1 MNKFVK
7 IGAIIVAVLL
17 VLVVAVAILAKVLIT
32 PERVRSTVLPIAEDA
47 LGREVQL
54 GDIEVSIFSG
64 ISLKDLAVKEKDGG
78 ENFVSADEVVLR
90 YKFWPL
96 FLLQVMVDEVRLEK
110 PRIRV
115 VRMEDGSFSFDD
127 LAGEKTGAEKAES
140 AQSQP
145 ADSGDGGGA
154 PINLL
159 VSTVRLNGGEL
170 LFIDRMI
177 NAEAPY
183 RYQIDELD
191 VTASDL
197 SLDRA
202 FPFEVSCRLNGAQLA
217 VDGQADIGRQRGQA
231 SVELKDFDASGFSPY
246 FRDQLPGTLGGLK
259 IDLDLYA
266 EGGMEKIASKGSVTL
281 RELDLVLND
290 LKDAPLRD
298 ATIRLDYDMAADL
311 AADRVDLASSRLD
324 FNGIVAEAS
333 GTIASVTTQPN
344 LDLNLLVPGLDLRQA
359 LKAVPAEL
367 VKDVKPF
374 DPAGVV
380 KVQAVLAGTLEE
392 PIKLLRTA
400 KITLEDVQAT
410 AGGQRPVIAGEID
423 IEGDRLNSRDL
434 FMKIGDNRADIALQ
448 AENLFGTPIRVKN
461 SVTSERFLIDPLLAG
476 PAAAAAPAD
485 GTAGRAEQTSE
496 GRAPAEEI
504 GPFDIPVRAEGTV
517 QIAEALYKGLSINNF
532 DMAYRLVDNVFTID
546 KMAGEMAGGTFNST
560 ARVDLRQ
567 KGLAY
572 QTNIDVER
580 FGADSFMQ
588 AFLPVAR
595 GTVFGDLS
603 LDLAMQGKGTLVE
616 TIKRN
621 ISGKGEFALFDGRIT
636 GSGLVEGLSQFL
648 SLDELK
654 EIQVNKATGN
664 IVIEQGRVKLNSSFT
679 GDRVKAS
686 PQGSIGLD
694 GGLDLSLNA
703 LLSPALAQKLD
714 SKGQITSF
722 LSNEEGWVQL
732 PLKVAGTFTSPR
744 FALDT
749 SGVKEQVGQKAREEI
764 EKKVF
769 EKLLPGDGAKGEQD
783 SGRKQLEDAVKGLFG
798 R

>member
-54 GDIEVSIFSG
+54 GDIEVSILSG

-96 FLLQVMVDEVRLEK
+96 FLLQVMVDEVRLEN

-127 LAGEKTGAEKAES
+127 LTGEKSDAENAET
-140 AQSQP
+140 AEPQP
-145 ADSGDGGGA
+145 ADSSDGGGA

-159 VSTVRLNGGEL
+159 VSTVRLSGGEL

-191 VTASDL
+191 VAARDL
-197 SLDRA
+197 SLNRA
-202 FPFEVSCRLNGAQLA
+202 FPFEVSCRLNGSQLA
-217 VDGQADIGRQRGQA
+217 VDGQADIGRQQGQA
-231 SVELKDFDASGFSPY
+231 SIELKDFDVSGFAPY
-246 FRDQLPGTLGGLK
+246 FRDQLPGKLGGLK
-259 IDLDLYA
+259 IDLDLDA
-266 EGGMEKIASKGSVTL
+266 EGGMEKVVSKGSVTL
-281 RELDLVLND
+281 KELDLVLDD

-298 ATIRLDYDMAADL
+298 ATIRLDYDVAADL

-333 GTIASVTTQPN
+333 GTIASMTTQPK
-344 LDLNLLVPGLDLRQA
+344 LDLNLLVPGIDLRQA
-359 LKAVPAEL
+359 LNAVPAEL
-367 VKDVKPF
+367 VKDVKPL

-380 KVQAVLAGTLEE
+380 KVQAALAGTLED
-392 PIKLLRTA
+392 PMKLLRTA
-400 KITLEDVQAT
+400 KITLDDVQAT
-410 AGGQRPVIAGEID
+410 AGGQRPVIAGEIE
-423 IEGDRLNSRDL
+423 IEGDKLSSRDL

-476 PAAAAAPAD
+476 PAAAAAPGE
-485 GTAGRAEQTSE
+485 GTVGQAEQTSE
-496 GRAPAEEI
+496 GKTAAEEI
-504 GPFDIPVRAEGTV
+504 GPFDIPVQAEGTV
-517 QIAEALYKGLSINNF
+517 KIAEALYKGLSINNF

-546 KMAGEMAGGTFNST
+546 KMTGEMAGGTFNNT

-567 KGLAY
+567 KGLVY

-580 FGADSFMQ
+580 LGADSFMQ
-588 AFLPVAR
+588 AFLPKAR

-603 LDLAMQGKGTLVE
+603 LDLAMEGKGTLFE
-616 TIKRN
+616 TIKKN
-621 ISGKGEFALFDGRIT
+621 ISGKGDFALFDGRVT

-654 EIQVNKATGN
+654 EIQVGQAKGN

-686 PQGSIGLD
+686 PQGTIGLD

-703 LLSPALAQKLD
+703 LLAPALAQKLD
-714 SKGQITSF
+714 RKGQITSF
-722 LSNEEGWVQL
+722 LSNEEGWTQL

-749 SGVKEQVGQKAREEI
+749 SGVQEQVKQKAREEI

-769 EKLLPGDGAKGEQD
+769 EKLLPKDRAEGEQD
-783 SGRKQLEDAVKGLFG
+783 SGRQQLEDAVKGLFG

>member
-32 PERVRSTVLPIAEDA
+32 PERVRSTVLPIAEEA

-96 FLLQVMVDEVRLEK
+96 FLLQVMVDEVRLEN

-127 LAGEKTGAEKAES
+127 LTGEKSDAENAET
-140 AQSQP
+140 AEPQP
-145 ADSGDGGGA
+145 ADSSDGGGA

-159 VSTVRLNGGEL
+159 VSTVRLSGGEL

-191 VTASDL
+191 VAARDL
-197 SLDRA
+197 SLNRA
-202 FPFEVSCRLNGAQLA
+202 FPFEVSCRLNGSQLA
-217 VDGQADIGRQRGQA
+217 VDGQADIGRQQGQA
-231 SVELKDFDASGFSPY
+231 SIELKDFDVSGFAPY
-246 FRDQLPGTLGGLK
+246 FRDQLPGKLGGLK
-259 IDLDLYA
+259 IDLDLDA
-266 EGGMEKIASKGSVTL
+266 EGGMEKVVSKGSVTL
-281 RELDLVLND
+281 KELDLVLDD

-298 ATIRLDYDMAADL
+298 ATIRLDYDVAADL

-333 GTIASVTTQPN
+333 GTIASMTTQPK
-344 LDLNLLVPGLDLRQA
+344 LDLNLLVPGIDLRQA
-359 LKAVPAEL
+359 LNAVPAEL
-367 VKDVKPF
+367 VKDVKPL

-380 KVQAVLAGTLEE
+380 KVQAALAGTLED
-392 PIKLLRTA
+392 PMKLLRTA
-400 KITLEDVQAT
+400 KITLDDVQAT
-410 AGGQRPVIAGEID
+410 AGGQRPVIAGEIE
-423 IEGDRLNSRDL
+423 IEGDKLSSRDL

-476 PAAAAAPAD
+476 PAAAAAPGE
-485 GTAGRAEQTSE
+485 GTVGQAEQTSE
-496 GRAPAEEI
+496 GKTAAEEI
-504 GPFDIPVRAEGTV
+504 GPFDIPVQAEGTV
-517 QIAEALYKGLSINNF
+517 KIAEALYKGLSINNF

-546 KMAGEMAGGTFNST
+546 KMTGEMAGGTFNNT

-567 KGLAY
+567 KGLVY

-580 FGADSFMQ
+580 LGADSFMQ
-588 AFLPVAR
+588 AFLPKAR

-603 LDLAMQGKGTLVE
+603 LDLAMEGKGTLFE
-616 TIKRN
+616 TIKKN
-621 ISGKGEFALFDGRIT
+621 ISGKGDFALFDGRVT

-654 EIQVNKATGN
+654 EIQVGQAKGN

-686 PQGSIGLD
+686 PQGTIGLD

-703 LLSPALAQKLD
+703 LLAPALAQKLD
-714 SKGQITSF
+714 RKGQITSF
-722 LSNEEGWVQL
+722 LSNEEGWTRL

-749 SGVKEQVGQKAREEI
+749 SGVQEQVKQKAREEI

-769 EKLLPGDGAKGEQD
+769 EKLLPKDRAEGEQD
-783 SGRKQLEDAVKGLFG
+783 SGRQQLEDAVKGLFG